1 MKLIMKM
8 YINVRVCCPE
18 STEPTIFQFQKTLP
32 LRTLRQGRIFFCL
45 PPPPPSKYGK
55 CHVGGKKLLKGDEK
69 GGKCMFFPNW
79 LKYEYFFPNWLN
91 IYKITKIL
99 NIFACGAH
107 YLIIINF
114 LWGKIWI
121 KKGGGGIT
129 INFKFNNHPCSEES
143 WNIHVFKILLAEHV
157 PEFGLPPRRSG

>member
-1 MKLIMKM
+1 MKRCKCDEINYENVYKCTSLLPWKYWANNFSISENITVEDSKAGA
-8 YINVRVCCPE
+8 YI
-18 STEPTIFQFQKTLP
+18 FLFA
-32 LRTLRQGRIFFCL
+32 
-45 PPPPPSKYGK
+45 PPSKYGK
-55 CHVGGKKLLKGDEK
+55 CHDGGKKLLKGDEK

-79 LKYEYFFPNWLN
+79 LKYEYFFPNWLY

-121 KKGGGGIT
+121 KKGGGGHNYQFQI
-129 INFKFNNHPCSEES
+129 
-143 WNIHVFKILLAEHV
+143 
-157 PEFGLPPRRSG
+157 